1 MIFSFGYLISA
12 LAISGIAAYFSV
24 VGLATIF
31 PGAIGAVIIM
41 GGVLEIGKIITA
53 IWLHRNWKTA
63 PLLIRSYLCFAV
75 FTLMGITSMGIFG
88 FLSKAH
94 IEHQVT
100 TEKTQALAAQVE
112 NKISREK
119 DYIARQKEYI
129 ENLESRTSESASDIR
144 IDIDQEN
151 ARIAD
156 ITEQMNKDIA
166 FEQGRIDAANKK
178 IAEMKAELAELED
191 KAGGLFSNKK
201 KKVEELKALQKEPLE
216 SLASEIATYNKNIT
230 DFRSEAQAAIKKIED
245 KKDAFR
251 QKTEVKGESL
261 APEIE
266 EHSRNIAA
274 AYNKIDDLEKEK
286 FNYQDNAK
294 NLEAEVGPVKYVA
307 ELIADLTG
315 VEFDI
320 SQAVRIVIVI
330 LIFVFDPLAILLVI
344 AANISIAK
352 HFPQHTKELKSLQS
366 EVDKLDSLKLEL
378 NEKNDEITKEKERLA
393 SEEHALSK
401 EEKRIEKDL
410 CMAGEVLLALKTD
423 IDNQTQKKEDIN
435 KDILA
440 AKNSLKELKSNADK
454 AKSDLSQQEQE
465 IKAKSKAMANKTQK
479 LKEDKAAAI
488 KAEAKIN
495 AITAST
501 ESQQKEYQSKID
513 GLQETID
520 ELMASKLNIKEE
532 KLQLEKERDAIK
544 ADIKIQR
551 DLISSLEKTYKK
563 ASKTG
568 GIKDAFSNY
577 DLYEVVTNME
587 DGNKLLSIKDSRER
601 VHQFII
607 PTMYAKVTHEYFHR
621 VVESLES
628 ILDPDDLPHE
638 YAIEIAKYIRGP
650 RPKYKCLT

>member
-12 LAISGIAAYFSV
+12 LAISSIAAYFSV

-31 PGAIGAVIIM
+31 PGAIGAIIIM

-100 TEKTQALAAQVE
+100 TEKAQALAAQVE

-119 DYIARQKEYI
+119 EYVGRQKEYI
-129 ENLESRTSESASDIR
+129 KNLESRTSQSTSGIR
-144 IDIDQEN
+144 VDIDQEN
-151 ARIAD
+151 DRITD
-156 ITEQMNKDIA
+156 ITAQMNKDIA
-166 FEQGRIDAANKK
+166 FEQGRINAVNKK
-178 IAEMKAELAELED
+178 ISEMKAELAALEE
-191 KAGGLFSNKK
+191 KPGGLFSNKK
-201 KKVEELKALQKEPLE
+201 KQIEELKARQKGPLE
-216 SLASEIATYNKNIT
+216 DLASEIAVYNKNIT
-230 DFRSEAQAAIKKIED
+230 NFRSQAQTAIKQIED

-251 QKTEVKGESL
+251 EKTDVKGESL
-261 APEIE
+261 VPEIE
-266 EHSRNIAA
+266 EHNKNIAE
-274 AYNKIDDLEKEK
+274 AYDKIDELEKEK

-307 ELIADLTG
+307 ELIADITG

-366 EVDKLDSLKLEL
+366 EVDKLDALKLEL
-378 NEKNDEITKEKERLA
+378 NEKSDEITKEKERLS

-410 CMAGEVLLALKTD
+410 CIAGEVLLALKTD
-423 IDNQTQKKEDIN
+423 IDDQTQKKEDIN
-435 KDILA
+435 KDILTA
-440 AKNSLKELKSNADK
+440 ENSLKELNADLDK
-454 AKSDLSQQEQE
+454 AKSDISKQEQE
-465 IKAKSKAMANKTQK
+465 IIDKTKSMANKAQK

-495 AITAST
+495 AMTASS
-501 ESQQKEYQSKID
+501 ESQEKEYQSKIE
-513 GLQETID
+513 GLQETMD
-520 ELMASKLNIKEE
+520 ELTESKLNIKEE
-532 KLQLEKERDAIK
+532 KLKLEKDRDAIK

-568 GIKDAFSNY
+568 GIKDVFSNY
-577 DLYEVVTNME
+577 DLYEAVINME
-587 DGNKLLSIKDSRER
+587 DGNKLLSIKDSRGR

-628 ILDPDDLPHE
+628 ISDPDDLPHE
-638 YAIEIAKYIRGP
+638 YAIEITKYIRGP